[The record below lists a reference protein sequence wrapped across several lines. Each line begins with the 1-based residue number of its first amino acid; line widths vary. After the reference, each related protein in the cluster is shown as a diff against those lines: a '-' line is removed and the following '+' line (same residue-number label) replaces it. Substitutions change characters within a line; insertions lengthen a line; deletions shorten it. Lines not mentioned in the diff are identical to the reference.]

1 MPSYAITHQYLTE
14 ILTYHPDTGIFLWR
28 QCRNAYKNGTPAGGK
43 SLGYISIMIDGEA
56 YYAHRLAWFYVHQTW
71 PELIDHI
78 NGDRSDNRISNL
90 RVVSAVE
97 NGWNQRY
104 TRQNKTGVP
113 GVTWIEREQKY
124 KASII
129 VCGSHITLGRF
140 EDKKSAFLAYMN
152 AKKRFFPDSHKK
164 MMGALSREALALLD

>member
-97 NGWNQRY
+97 NGWNQLH
-104 TRQNKTGVP
+104 TRSNKTGYP
-113 GVTWIEREQKY
+113 GVDYDRRRKKY
-124 KASII
+124 RAKIGHQGI
-129 VCGSHITLGRF
+129 YTHIGTF
-140 EDKKSAFLAYMN
+140 DSAKDAFHAYMI
-152 AKKRFFPDSHKK
+152 KKRELQPDSYSK
-164 MMGALSREALALLD
+164 MLQSLPSVVIADLT